1 MRLLARVIEAIGIEG
16 AHPKSSPSE
25 TKALP
30 YDKTGNITQPSFN
43 YASVIV
49 MFRYFQG
56 HTKPNISFASS
67 QYGSTLQHSRE
78 LVDIKKNW

>member
-1 MRLLARVIEAIGIEG
+1 VNVDDTLFFSPNSDIHVLVGKLRTPKMEMMLLARVIEAIGIEG

-49 MFRYFQG
+49 MFRF
-56 HTKPNISFASS
+56 
-67 QYGSTLQHSRE
+67 SRAY
-78 LVDIKKNW
+78 